1 MCGIV
6 AYVGERECQEI
17 LFNGLKRLE
26 YRGYDSAG
34 LAVLNGQQGE
44 QGIVVIKEKGSLEA
58 LGKALDGKCLSG
70 RLGIGHT
77 RWATHGVPSAQNAH
91 PHLDCSA
98 RFAVV
103 HNGIIE
109 NFSSLKRELIQ
120 RGHRF
125 VSETDTEV
133 LPHLVE
139 EYYQGDLLE
148 AMGKAVSRI
157 RGSGAVVFLCQE
169 EPHRLVA
176 FRMASPLVVGLGTH
190 GNFLASDIP
199 ALLGHTRE
207 FILVNDGEIVEV
219 TRDGARIFDL
229 QGRKIERDSIQV
241 DWDISSAEKAG
252 FEDFM
257 LKEIFEQPVA
267 LAETLRGRVADH
279 QVDLREMG
287 LSDNYLCRVNR
298 IHIVA
303 MGTSYHA
310 GMVAKQVLEK
320 WVRIPTELFNS
331 SEYRYQ
337 DPILDGQTLVI
348 AITQSGETTD
358 TLAAVREARGKGA
371 QVLGITNVVGSS
383 ITREVDGLLFTRA
396 GPEIGVA
403 ASKTFTA
410 QILVAYLLALY
421 MAEKRNALSAEVRT
435 DLMKE
440 MEKISE
446 MAAQVL
452 EDTDEI
458 KKCAD
463 LYQWCPDFLF
473 LGRTFGLPV
482 ALEGALKLKEI
493 SYVHAE
499 GYAAGE
505 MKHGPIALIEPSCPV
520 VAVSLQGGVYEKMIS
535 NIMEVKARNA
545 TVIAVAHWGDEEIS
559 RYVDHV
565 FFIPQVREELSVIPV
580 VIPLQLFAYFV
591 AKNRGCNVDQPRN
604 LAKSVTVE

>member
-44 QGIVVIKEKGSLEA
+44 EGIVVIKEKGSLEA
-58 LGKALDGKCLSG
+58 LGKVLDGKCLSG

-109 NFSSLKRELIQ
+109 NFSSLKQELTQ

-139 EYYQGDLLE
+139 EYYRGDLLE
-148 AMGKAVSRI
+148 AVGKAASRI

-199 ALLGHTRE
+199 ALLGHTRK
-207 FILVNDGEIVEV
+207 FVIINDGEIVEV

-241 DWDISSAEKAG
+241 DWDVSSAEKAG

-267 LAETLRGRVADH
+267 LADTLRGRVVDH
-279 QVDLREMG
+279 QVDLREVG
-287 LSDNYLCRVNR
+287 LSDSYLCQVNR
-298 IHIVA
+298 THIVA

-383 ITREVDGLLFTRA
+383 VTREVDGLLFTRA

-410 QILVAYLLALY
+410 QILVAYFLALY
-421 MAEKRNALSAEVRT
+421 MAEKRNALSAEVRA
-435 DLMKE
+435 DLVTE
-440 MEKISE
+440 IGKISE

-458 KKCAD
+458 KRCAD

-545 TVIAVAHWGDEEIS
+545 TVIAVASRGDEEIS

-565 FFIPQVREELSVIPV
+565 FFIPPVREELSAIPA